1 MVLLLS
7 GSSVF
12 SQNLSLYGIVKD
24 SKSRKP
30 LVGANLV
37 IIGSDIGVSTD
48 SVGNYKL
55 LVLPG
60 TYTLSISYVGH
71 TTKEVRVYMDRN
83 RQVNFVLEE
92 EGGLLEEVLI
102 VSDAP
107 DQNYNSTD
115 IGINKINIETIKKMP
130 SFLGER
136 DILKSILLLPGV
148 TSVGEGT
155 AGINVR
161 GGNADQNLILMDD
174 APLFNPSHLM
184 GLLSIFNADVV
195 DHFTFYK
202 GGTPSR
208 FGGRISSIFDTKL
221 KTPDVEK
228 YHIEGGIGM
237 ISQRLLIE
245 GPIIT
250 NKLSFFVAGRVSYPV
265 YLFKLSSNPQI
276 RSTKANFYDL
286 TAKVDFQ
293 LNDKNKITFTGYRS
307 NDNFKIAGDSLSS
320 LEINATSSLFNWQ
333 TNNATLAWNTQINK
347 KLIFRLVGVHSN
359 YYSSKSNPDSLTAY
373 DLTSA
378 ISYRNVKA
386 EVDYFKDEKN
396 EINLGASGIFYRIE
410 PGTLSPASNA
420 SAVTQLKIPIDKGI
434 ESAIYINH
442 EWKGNER
449 LSISYGLRYSF
460 YSKRGPQW
468 VYTYQPNS
476 PLNEDN
482 ILDSVYYDQGQVVT
496 RYSGIEPR
504 LSAKWSLND
513 FSSIKVSYNRMYQY
527 IQQVSNTTAALPTDR
542 WQLST
547 TYIKPQIADQISTGY
562 FLNLM
567 ANMFEASVE
576 LYYKD
581 IQNAADYKDGV
592 NLLLNPIPETAIL
605 QGKGRAYGIE
615 FFIRKNKGK
624 FTGWT
629 SYTYSQTHLKID
641 GDFQEEKINNGD
653 WYPANYNKP
662 HMINLVLTYRPN
674 QRINYSANFTYST
687 GRPATYPEDK
697 YLVGGVYVPNYVG
710 RNSTKIPDYHR
721 LDLSMTVNEKPFTTR
736 KWKSSWVFSIYNV
749 YARENAYSIFFKTKN
764 NNSAL
769 YLKKANAY
777 KLSVFG
783 TIFPSITYN
792 FRF

>member
-1 MVLLLS
+1 
-7 GSSVF
+7 
-12 SQNLSLYGIVKD
+12 
-24 SKSRKP
+24 
-30 LVGANLV
+30 
-37 IIGSDIGVSTD
+37 
-48 SVGNYKL
+48 
-55 LVLPG
+55 
-60 TYTLSISYVGH
+60 
-71 TTKEVRVYMDRN
+71 
-83 RQVNFVLEE
+83 
-92 EGGLLEEVLI
+92 
-102 VSDAP
+102 
-107 DQNYNSTD
+107 
-115 IGINKINIETIKKMP
+115 
-130 SFLGER
+130 
-136 DILKSILLLPGV
+136 
-148 TSVGEGT
+148 
-155 AGINVR
+155 
-161 GGNADQNLILMDD
+161 
-174 APLFNPSHLM
+174 
-184 GLLSIFNADVV
+184 
-195 DHFTFYK
+195 
-202 GGTPSR
+202 
-208 FGGRISSIFDTKL
+208 
-221 KTPDVEK
+221 
-228 YHIEGGIGM
+228 
-237 ISQRLLIE
+237 
-245 GPIIT
+245 
-250 NKLSFFVAGRVSYPV
+250 
-265 YLFKLSSNPQI
+265 
-276 RSTKANFYDL
+276 
-286 TAKVDFQ
+286 
-293 LNDKNKITFTGYRS
+293 
-307 NDNFKIAGDSLSS
+307 
-320 LEINATSSLFNWQ
+320 
-333 TNNATLAWNTQINK
+333 
-347 KLIFRLVGVHSN
+347 
-359 YYSSKSNPDSLTAY
+359 
-373 DLTSA
+373 
-378 ISYRNVKA
+378 
-386 EVDYFKDEKN
+386 
-396 EINLGASGIFYRIE
+396 
-410 PGTLSPASNA
+410 
-420 SAVTQLKIPIDKGI
+420 
-434 ESAIYINH
+434 
-442 EWKGNER
+442 
-449 LSISYGLRYSF
+449 
-460 YSKRGPQW
+460 
-468 VYTYQPNS
+468 
-476 PLNEDN
+476 
-482 ILDSVYYDQGQVVT
+482 
-496 RYSGIEPR
+496 
-504 LSAKWSLND
+504 
-513 FSSIKVSYNRMYQY
+513 MYQY